1 MKTEYFYG
9 RLAANGG
16 AVAALAAG
24 IGADQSRWKPSADA
38 WSVLEVINHLADEE
52 LEDFRQRLDLTLH
65 QPQAPWP
72 AIDPGADVLARRYN
86 TRKLADSV
94 QSFTAR
100 RAESLQW
107 LRALDAP
114 DWTRTRSNPQF
125 GSMTAGA
132 LLASWQAHD
141 CLHLRQ
147 LSELLYAHAALQA
160 APLSVAYAGE
170 F

>member
-24 IGADQSRWKPSADA
+24 IDADQSRWKPSADA

-72 AIDPGADVLARRYN
+72 AIDPGADVLAR
-86 TRKLADSV
+86 
-94 QSFTAR
+94 
-100 RAESLQW
+100 
-107 LRALDAP
+107 
-114 DWTRTRSNPQF
+114 
-125 GSMTAGA
+125 
-132 LLASWQAHD
+132 
-141 CLHLRQ
+141 
-147 LSELLYAHAALQA
+147 
-160 APLSVAYAGE
+160 
-170 F
+170 